1 MKLHDMPELKWMVF
15 SIFACA
21 LIIKFYIS
29 PTDVLGFAIIGAAVG
44 TIVLAL
50 ILTQTNISKSEVYW
64 DENRHLAA
72 IFRSWTVEVS
82 SAKLLA
88 SVPIGIDL
96 SHSGK
101 KVLQSMYSRFSN
113 EIGGTLVF
121 FIIRP
126 MGNQSTKIG
135 FLVRRRGLRLWNGI
149 KTIDSLAKKL
159 VTDTMILERSMR
171 AAYPHLPVESAGF
184 EDILKATAGGIET
197 HAIA

>member
-1 MKLHDMPELKWMVF
+1 MKLHDIPELKWMVLAVCISAF
-15 SIFACA
+15 
-21 LIIKFYIS
+21 IIKFYFS
-29 PTDVLGFAIIGAAVG
+29 PTDVLGLAITGVACG
-44 TIVLAL
+44 TIL
-50 ILTQTNISKSEVYW
+50 ISLIIIQTNNHNSKVYW
-64 DENRHLAA
+64 DEKRGLAA
-72 IFRSWTVEVS
+72 IFRPWTVEVS

-121 FIIRP
+121 FITRP

-135 FLVRRRGLRLWNGI
+135 FLVRRRGLRLWNGF

-171 AAYPHLPVESAGF
+171 AAYPHLPVEEAGF
-184 EDILKATAGGIET
+184 EAILKATTGGLET
-197 HAIA
+197 HVIA